1 MKQNSW
7 FDPFFILENLS
18 PEDKLTQKNVVDFS
32 NKVLRPI
39 VVKDNRNHYFDKIY
53 IKNLVI

>member
-18 PEDKLTQKNVVDFS
+18 PEDKLTQKNVMDFS

-39 VVKDNRNHYFDKIY
+39 VVKNNRNH
-53 IKNLVI
+53 